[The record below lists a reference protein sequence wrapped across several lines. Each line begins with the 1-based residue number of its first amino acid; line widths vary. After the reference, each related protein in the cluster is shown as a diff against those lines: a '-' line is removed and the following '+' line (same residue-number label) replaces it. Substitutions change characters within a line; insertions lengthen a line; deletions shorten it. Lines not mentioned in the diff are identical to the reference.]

1 MPTLAMELAIRLE
14 GLRLALPENFHPQMI
29 AVIEET
35 RGCARILRDLADR
48 GHVHILR
55 VPMTLNYL
63 NLVLPCLSRTLR
75 DMTMY
80 YEDKTVRKEI
90 RWRRMYNKMKDEVE
104 GLPLPQRF
112 VVYNHFLT
120 MVRRLLTQSKNFDF
134 DALDALNNR
143 IMRFRELR
151 GILPPENQAGPVVRR
166 EVMALTIPVAQE
178 PNGHWAEQIFSIPLS
193 SRTALKQAKS
203 STSWGPHTPWGRHL
217 AIPRDPKILFRRP
230 FDNDRLALMV
240 YISPLDQ
247 GSYLLLRS
255 FQNGAPWYA
264 LRGTHEL
271 CISREGGALQLR
283 RWSTTAQ
290 CAKAWATLVFKTW
303 EEMILFHCTFMS
315 LKAWNT
321 LTIQISPKEYKLS
334 SERRLFQA
342 QIIDDGFRHSLIRL
356 TSRAIAVTHQSSS
369 LTWLHRK
376 SAHRL
381 WLRDIHIYVF
391 CSRYRSH
398 NQRPGPAGAFE
409 LCFVETT
416 AAAHFRDLFNPLRP
430 PAVTAAPSS
439 YKATVEEGD
448 DSC

>member
-1 MPTLAMELAIRLE
+1 MPTLAIERAGQADVHLLQGCCIEAERADIVAIRLD
-14 GLRLALPENFHPQMI
+14 GLRLALPENFHPHMM
-29 AVIEET
+29 AVIEEI

-48 GHVHILR
+48 GHVHIFR

-134 DALDALNNR
+134 DALDVLNNR

-151 GILPPENQAGPVVRR
+151 GILPPANQAGPVVRR

-193 SRTALKQAKS
+193 SRAK
-203 STSWGPHTPWGRHL
+203 HT
-217 AIPRDPKILFRRP
+217 
-230 FDNDRLALMV
+230 
-240 YISPLDQ
+240 
-247 GSYLLLRS
+247 
-255 FQNGAPWYA
+255 
-264 LRGTHEL
+264 
-271 CISREGGALQLR
+271 
-283 RWSTTAQ
+283 
-290 CAKAWATLVFKTW
+290 
-303 EEMILFHCTFMS
+303 EMILFHCTFMS
-315 LKAWNT
+315 LKSRNA

-342 QIIDDGFRHSLIRL
+342 QIIDDGFKHSLIVYEDVETKGIRL
-356 TSRAIAVTHQSSS
+356 HAAVWEGELRRCPVWTAFVTHQSSS

-409 LCFVETT
+409 LYFVETV

-430 PAVTAAPSS
+430 SAVTAAPSS